1 MAIDYIKV
9 ANVKVMNLEG
19 AIRGMRNPLESWMK
33 SDSDWV
39 KPEVSD
45 VENPCYLKQYYNQ
58 GYIYQLGENDYD
70 LAMRLVKA
78 GSDHR
83 KFLRQIL
90 VSMDIN
96 APSLF
101 WREFDTYKIGTVAN
115 STSQMQTIGNR
126 ELTKYDFAYIDES
139 TLNKINSIIKMY
151 QHTGDKDYRDLIYHI
166 MPASFLYTR
175 TVTLNYEVLR
185 NMYHARK
192 NHKLSQW
199 RTFCKYISHFPY
211 SQLITT
217 QTTK

>member
-1 MAIDYIKV
+1 MAIDYIKL
-9 ANVKVMNLEG
+9 AGIKVMNLEG

-33 SDSDWV
+33 SDSGWV
-39 KPEVSD
+39 KPEVAD
-45 VENPCYLKQYYNQ
+45 MENPCYLKQYPNQ
-58 GYIYQLGENDYD
+58 EYIYQLGENDYD

-101 WREFDTYKIGTVAN
+101 WREFDTYKVGTVAN

-126 ELTKYDFAYIDES
+126 ELTEYDFAYIDES
-139 TLNKINSIIKMY
+139 TLNKINAMIEIY
-151 QHTGDKDYRDLIYHI
+151 QKSEDKEIRDLIYHI

-211 SQLITT
+211 GEFITT
-217 QTTK
+217 KEA

>member
-1 MAIDYIKV
+1 MAIDYIKL
-9 ANVKVMNLEG
+9 AGIKVMNLEG

-39 KPEVSD
+39 KPEVAD
-45 VENPCYLKQYYNQ
+45 MENPCYLKQYPNQ
-58 GYIYQLGENDYD
+58 EYIYQLGENDYD

-101 WREFDTYKIGTVAN
+101 WREFDTYKVGTVAN

-126 ELTKYDFAYIDES
+126 ELTEYDFAYIDDS
-139 TLNKINSIIKMY
+139 TLNKINAMIEIY
-151 QHTGDKDYRDLIYHI
+151 QKSEDKEIRDLIYHI

-211 SQLITT
+211 GEFITT
-217 QTTK
+217 KEA

>member
-1 MAIDYIKV
+1 VAIDYIKL
-9 ANVKVMNLEG
+9 AGIKVMNLEG

-39 KPEVSD
+39 KPEVAD
-45 VENPCYLKQYYNQ
+45 MENPCYLKQYPNQ
-58 GYIYQLGENDYD
+58 EYIYQLGENDYD

-101 WREFDTYKIGTVAN
+101 WREFDTYKVGTVAN

-126 ELTKYDFAYIDES
+126 ELTEYDFAYIDES
-139 TLNKINSIIKMY
+139 TLNKINAMIEIY
-151 QHTGDKDYRDLIYHI
+151 QKSEDKEIRDLIYHI

-211 SQLITT
+211 GEFITT
-217 QTTK
+217 KEA